1 MSTQPQQR
9 VVRDYLDDLRNA
21 TRDLPRERRR
31 ELVAEIEDHITEALL
46 PTSSEADARQVLD
59 RLGAPEEIA
68 AVEQERL
75 GMDAPGGGT
84 MERLTIALLLIG
96 FIATPIGWLVGV
108 VMLWTSQAWTV
119 RDKLI
124 GTLVVPGGLG
134 LAFVALAL
142 PLSVTGQTCT
152 GGSLEP
158 PSSPPRTQ
166 TVSTCTGGL
175 STLQTAAFIAAELLL
190 IAAPIFTAF
199 YLARRQR
206 RPLRTG

>member
-9 VVRDYLDDLRNA
+9 AVRDYLDDLHHA
-21 TRDLPRERRR
+21 TRDLPRDRGR
-31 ELVAEIEDHITEALL
+31 ELVAEIEDHISEALA
-46 PTSSEADARQVLD
+46 PNASEADARQVLD
-59 RLGAPEEIA
+59 RLGSPEEIA
-68 AVEQERL
+68 AVERERL
-75 GMDAPGGGT
+75 GMDTPGGGT
-84 MERLTIALLLIG
+84 MERITIALLLIG

-134 LAFVALAL
+134 LALVALAL
-142 PLSVTGQTCT
+142 PLSTGQTCT
-152 GGSLEP
+152 GGTLTP
-158 PSSPPRTQ
+158 PSNPPQTQ
-166 TVSTCTGGL
+166 TVSICTGGP
-175 STLQTAAFIAAELLL
+175 STLQTAAFIAVELLL

-206 RPLRTG
+206 RPA